1 MNFFNN
7 RFALSLLTA
16 ALALGLSA
24 CGKKD
29 ETSAATQVAA
39 KVGSEEITVHQLNQV
54 LSRAAPLA
62 NTSPQAAKAMSR
74 DVLEKLIDQQLAV
87 DRATE
92 DKLQRSPDVV
102 SQLESSRRD
111 ILARA
116 YLQKIVAALP
126 KPTPEEAQKYYSEHP
141 ELFAQRR
148 VFNMQEIAIAAVT
161 PELVEEVR
169 AQVASGKPLEEI
181 AAWLKAKDIK
191 FGGNSATRAAEQI
204 PLALLAQIQKLKDG
218 QTAAIQGPE
227 GLTLLRIVSSQ
238 SAPVAQTVA
247 LPRIEQFLSNQRANE
262 AVASNMKQLRT
273 DAKITYMGEFA
284 KSDAAAGTKS
294 AATPAASASAAVDP
308 AKAALEKGVAGL
320 K

>member
-1 MNFFNN
+1 MNASNN
-7 RFALSLLTA
+7 RFALSLLAA

-54 LSRAAPLA
+54 LSRAAPPA

-87 DRATE
+87 DQATE
-92 DKLQRSPDVV
+92 DKLQRSPEVV

-148 VFNMQEIAIAAVT
+148 VFNMQEIAIAGVT
-161 PELVEEVR
+161 PELVEELR
-169 AQVASGKPLEEI
+169 AQVASGKSLEEI

-204 PLALLAQIQKLKDG
+204 PLTLLAQIQKLKDG
-218 QTAAIQGPE
+218 QTVAIQSPE
-227 GLTLLRIVSSQ
+227 ALTVLRIASSQ
-238 SAPVAQTVA
+238 SAPVAPTVA

-284 KSDAAAGTKS
+284 KTDAVAGTKS

-308 AKAALEKGVAGL
+308 AKVALEKGVAGL